1 LSSLRRW
8 VFSMAPARLARMDA
22 SDLVLLILGA
32 SKAPVRGRT
41 VIQKTGYFTHV
52 SAPEAKSI
60 GFKPHFFGPYS
71 PEIAAALGDLVGM
84 GYVHEDADTTAR
96 GNAVYTYALTKDG
109 RSLAQNVKKS
119 HLSAFEAIKKIEQTC
134 RDDAQLNPNILSWA
148 AKTYFLLREKRTP
161 LSTAEAVEMGKDFN
175 WELSEEDLGR
185 GVQLLLKLGLVK
197 KTS

>member
-1 LSSLRRW
+1 
-8 VFSMAPARLARMDA
+8 VDA

-32 SKAPVRGRT
+32 SKSPVRGRT

-52 SAPEAKSI
+52 SVPEAKSI

-109 RSLAQNVKKS
+109 RVLAQTVKKS
-119 HLSAFEAIKKIEQTC
+119 HQAAFESIRRIEQTC

-148 AKTYFLLREKRTP
+148 AKTHFLLQQKDTP
-161 LSTAEAVEMGKDFN
+161 LSEAEAVEMGKDYN
-175 WELSEEDLGR
+175 WDLSSEDLGR
-185 GVQLLLKLGLVK
+185 GVQLLLKLGLVVEA
-197 KTS
+197 S